1 MVTGIV
7 FLPDLLFAFKMTDTP
22 KKSIYLPK
30 LGIFVSVL
38 FLLSVRGL
46 GQELYFP
53 SPADDN
59 WEMVSPATLGW
70 NTDRLDDLYSYLDS
84 INTKAFIVLV
94 DGRIALEYYFGSF
107 TADSLW
113 YWASA
118 GKTLTAF
125 LVGLAGQ
132 QGLLSIDDR
141 SADYLGEGWTGCSR
155 EQEDRITI
163 RHQLTMTTGLDDGVE
178 DHYCTLDTCL
188 VYLADPGTRWAYH
201 NGPYTMLDGVLEQ
214 ATGKS
219 VNLFMSQQLSASTG
233 ISGLFV
239 KMGYNNVF
247 VSKARSMARFGL
259 LLLGRGR
266 WDQTDVLT
274 DTEYFDAM
282 VNSSQELNL
291 SYGFLTWLNGKASF
305 MVPGLQFVF
314 SGSYNPDAPA
324 DMFSAMG
331 KNGQFLNVVPS
342 KNMVLVRMGDAP
354 DNSEVPFLYNDTIW
368 IRMNSVMESVQHVP
382 GTESE
387 RFNFH
392 IQQDPGTGEAFVL
405 LPADELFLITVID
418 ISGRVLLSTYANGK
432 FSLDIPGLNSG
443 FCLVRVAGRSGT
455 AVQKFIP
462 FK

>member
-1 MVTGIV
+1 
-7 FLPDLLFAFKMTDTP
+7 MTDTT
-22 KKSIYLPK
+22 KKSIYPAK
-30 LGIFVSVL
+30 LGIFFSVL

-53 SPADDN
+53 SSADDN
-59 WEMVSPATLGW
+59 WEMVSPASLGW

-107 TADSLW
+107 TSDSLW

-219 VNLFMSQQLSASTG
+219 VNLFMAQQLSAPTG

-274 DTEYFDAM
+274 DTEYFEAM

-305 MVPGLQFVF
+305 MVPGLQYVF

-324 DMFSAMG
+324 DMFSALG

-342 KNMVLVRMGDAP
+342 RNMVLVRMGDAP

-382 GTESE
+382 GTEAE
-387 RFNFH
+387 RFNFQ
-392 IQQDPGTGEAFVL
+392 ILQDRGNGEAFIL
-405 LPADELFLITVID
+405 LPADDLFLITVTD
-418 ISGRVLLSTYANGK
+418 IRGRVLLSTYGK
-432 FSLDIPGLNSG
+432 GKYQLDIPGQNSG
-443 FCLVRVAGRSGT
+443 ICLVRISGRSGT